1 MLHACYAHLM
11 PLLPTGPA
19 RRTTIIQLIGFIA
32 MPIVFIMVLLGYA
45 LYTIN
50 FS

>member
-1 MLHACYAHLM
+1 M

-32 MPIVFIMVLLGYA
+32 TPIICILTILTYFLL
-45 LYTIN
+45 TQ
-50 FS
+50 

>member
-1 MLHACYAHLM
+1 M

-32 MPIVFIMVLLGYA
+32 VPVVCILSLLVYG
-45 LYTIN
+45 LLTL
-50 FS
+50 